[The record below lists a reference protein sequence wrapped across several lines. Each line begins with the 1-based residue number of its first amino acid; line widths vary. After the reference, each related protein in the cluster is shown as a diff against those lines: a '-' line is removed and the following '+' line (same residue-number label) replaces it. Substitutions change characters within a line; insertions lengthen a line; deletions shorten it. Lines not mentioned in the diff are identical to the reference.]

1 MNPLD
6 LFLGTGDA
14 VRMIFKLGYVP
25 EESEF
30 YELTCD
36 QYKHYFEIYGHT
48 DEKIFM
54 LIPNESSNYKKH
66 ALDGVY
72 CLTESEIDS
81 LEDGKILIE
90 KYCEKGDHH
99 FESFDEKLRY
109 AASLLPSIFSKDTPY
124 SRDVEP

>member
-6 LFLGTGDA
+6 LFFGTGDA

-30 YELTCD
+30 YELTC
-36 QYKHYFEIYGHT
+36 EIYGHT
-48 DEKIFM
+48 
-54 LIPNESSNYKKH
+54 
-66 ALDGVY
+66 
-72 CLTESEIDS
+72 
-81 LEDGKILIE
+81 
-90 KYCEKGDHH
+90 
-99 FESFDEKLRY
+99 DEKLRY

>member
-1 MNPLD
+1 MLYLCYITNKTD
-6 LFLGTGDA
+6 NNESSWSFFGTGDA

-36 QYKHYFEIYGHT
+36 QYKYYFEIYGHT
-48 DEKIFM
+48 
-54 LIPNESSNYKKH
+54 
-66 ALDGVY
+66 
-72 CLTESEIDS
+72 
-81 LEDGKILIE
+81 
-90 KYCEKGDHH
+90 
-99 FESFDEKLRY
+99 DEKLRY